1 MFKSKIV
8 SLEEATEIYG
18 VARYY
23 ILPRSS
29 YILYLVEKSGL
40 KAFDLIEIETTIKEY
55 NKHVGY
61 GDGYENDYERFIEEL
76 AYIFAEAIDK
86 LEYLMATT
94 TRFERKM
101 DKTIKD
107 KVSNLKSFCDHIQSI
122 SEEDFFNLLKEKF
135 PKNHLD
141 GNEEIELK
149 VPDVDFTELKVYSTT
164 TNGLEA
170 VLKGDP
176 LLKTAEYGYE
186 YIRSE
191 PDEVK
196 IELSVILHKGEK
208 GVPKNRVVIRFE
220 YNEEQDCW
228 EFKPSNNKTMV
239 IFLTREENENYIR
252 KLRNNLIDKKELFM
266 V

>member
-40 KAFDLIEIETTIKEY
+40 KAFDSIEIETTIKEY
-55 NKHVGY
+55 NKHVIY
-61 GDGYENDYERFIEEL
+61 GDGCEKDYERFIEEL

-107 KVSNLKSFCDHIQSI
+107 KISNLKSFCDHIQSI
-122 SEEDFFNLLKEKF
+122 TEEDFFNLLKEKF

-149 VPDVDFTELKVYSTT
+149 VPDVDFTKLEVYSTT

-170 VLKGDP
+170 VLEGEP
-176 LLKTAEYGYE
+176 LLKTDEYKYE

-191 PDEVK
+191 PDEGK

-208 GVPKNRVVIRFE
+208 GVPKNRVVVRFE

-239 IFLTREENENYIR
+239 MFLTREENEDYIR

>member
-170 VLKGDP
+170 VLKGVP
-176 LLKTAEYGYE
+176 LLKTAEYEYE